1 MLHFSFSLSL
11 LYTSKSPPGPKIM
24 NQGRFSEGRR
34 SQSLLRDIEELKHVT
49 LEVRVEGI
57 LW

>member
-1 MLHFSFSLSL
+1 
-11 LYTSKSPPGPKIM
+11 M

-34 SQSLLRDIEELKHVT
+34 LQSLLRDIEELKHVT
-49 LEVRVEGI
+49 LEVRVKGI